1 MVKYK
6 QFNGEREKNPKRQ
19 EGYGQG
25 ESTKMSQAQE

>member
-6 QFNGEREKNPKRQ
+6 QFNDEREKNSKRQ

-25 ESTKMSQAQE
+25 ASTKMSQAQE